1 MIKMTFKINTH
12 ENVYIPAEDSYLL
25 AENLEIKEGQSVLE
39 IGTGSGIVAMYASKL
54 TDKVTATDINFDA
67 ITVAEENFKNNDID
81 NIELLFGNLFE
92 PVKNRKFDVILFN
105 TPYLPTEEGEVIDS
119 NLNYAFDG
127 GLNGRKVID
136 LFLNEVKNHLNDG
149 GIVQLIQSS
158 FSDNDETLNRLDELG
173 FIAEIAKK
181 EHYFFEDI
189 TLINA
194 YKIWKRWLKMEVW
207 KTSVITGIGLIILG
221 IIFIILRGHISIWL
235 AIVIILGIIDIAL
248 GLFRKKVGEN

>member
-1 MIKMTFKINTH
+1 MINMDFVINTH

-25 AENLEIKEGQSVLE
+25 AENLEIKSGQSVLE
-39 IGTGSGIVAMYASKL
+39 IGTGSGIVAMYASRL

-67 ITVAEENFKNNDID
+67 ITLAESNFKANNID

-105 TPYLPTEEGEVIDS
+105 TPYLPTEEGEVLDDTI
-119 NLNYAFDG
+119 NYAFDG
-127 GLNGRKVID
+127 GLNGRKVIV
-136 LFLNEVKNHLNDG
+136 LFLNKVTNHLNDG

-158 FSDNDETLNRLDELG
+158 LSDNDETLNKLDELG

-189 TLINA
+189 VLING
-194 YKIWKRWLKMEVW
+194 Y
-207 KTSVITGIGLIILG
+207 LI
-221 IIFIILRGHISIWL
+221 
-235 AIVIILGIIDIAL
+235 
-248 GLFRKKVGEN
+248 